1 MNMLLSTLI
10 RESSLNIQGVPVS
23 LEILIVNFKI
33 DDHSVKLGLL
43 YQNRLISDAN
53 LLHSWLVECPIARVF
68 EFVEQLHRLSFVQGP
83 IHTRAFSIEDTSVFF
98 PTQFCPAAST
108 IVLLK
113 TLIYKK
119 QDLSKTASVKRDD
132 NGWFLKGSV
141 SWEDKW
147 KRRRRILNIL
157 WSTVAYAFTSVG
169 C

>member
-10 RESSLNIQGVPVS
+10 RKSSLNIQGVPVS

-83 IHTRAFSIEDTSVFF
+83 IHTRAFLIEDTSVFF
-98 PTQFCPAAST
+98 
-108 IVLLK
+108 
-113 TLIYKK
+113 
-119 QDLSKTASVKRDD
+119 
-132 NGWFLKGSV
+132 
-141 SWEDKW
+141 
-147 KRRRRILNIL
+147 RRSFAQLHPQL
-157 WSTVAYAFTSVG
+157 YS
-169 C
+169 